1 MKKVIVLLM
10 SMLVVLA
17 LVACGNTNTNTDTNK
32 DTNTNTDTGNVE
44 KPNDTDSSGSGENQ
58 DTESDEPVEPG
69 PSTNYESTTVK
80 DSLKDELEV
89 FEGEDTF
96 GNEGE
101 TLDYTTN
108 NNIDVSK
115 YPNQQIRIDKAGTY
129 RIYGTSSDGQIYVNA
144 IDKNVVLVLDGVS
157 LTSGNNTGGPAI
169 YAEDCASITIVLAEG
184 SENYLSDVETNDGE
198 GAVLRVRSCNLTI
211 EGRGKLTIDAKAKN
225 AIANTKELTING
237 GEFELTA
244 PGHGIYGKRGLTI
257 NGGKFDINAG
267 KSGFKS
273 GDVGAT
279 SNEYG
284 FINVTGSSINIE
296 CVTNGF
302 NCTGPVTISGGK
314 VEVDAET
321 GNAIDAYND
330 VTINGGISILDSY
343 KSAISAGGDIKIEG
357 SSNIKISTTG
367 NGLSATNV
375 SISTSGVIYVETA
388 PTYEKADENTSADKT
403 RYVYNDGAYVL
414 YDEEID
420 GKNATQYVLR
430 DCKGIKADSVDI
442 SKGVIGIDSYQ
453 DSINITNTASFTGGK
468 VVLFSKSD
476 AIEATDI
483 NVSDNADV
491 TVLGAEKGT
500 NSKSITVSGGK
511 LYVIAEK
518 DALNAN
524 ATLING
530 GIVYL
535 LDKVDTGTDGT
546 ITVDGGTLLM
556 ITTTNNPQAT
566 QGAAKYVSGLVMNK
580 EDALAGNWVKVIS
593 GEDVVKVEL
602 PKNYNEKMAI
612 YYSSST
618 MGSDLVVTI
627 GTVDENDI
635 FTVIKTETIGK

>member
-17 LVACGNTNTNTDTNK
+17 LVACGNTNTDTDTNK
-32 DTNTNTDTGNVE
+32 DTNTNTDTENVV
-44 KPNDTDSSGSGENQ
+44 KPNDTDSSSGGGNQ

-69 PSTNYESTTVK
+69 PSTDYESTTVK

-89 FEGEDTF
+89 FDGEDTF

-101 TLDYTTN
+101 VLDYTTN

-115 YPNQQIRIDKAGTY
+115 YPNRQILIDKAGTY
-129 RIYGTSSDGQIYVNA
+129 RIYGTSSDGQIYVKA
-144 IDKNVVLVLDGVS
+144 TDKNVVLVLDGVS
-157 LTSGNNTGGPAI
+157 LTSGNSTGGPAI
-169 YAEDCASITIVLAEG
+169 YAEDCASVTIVLAEG

-211 EGRGKLTIDAKAKN
+211 EGKGKLTIDAKAKN

-237 GEFELTA
+237 GEFNLTA

-257 NGGKFDINAG
+257 NGGKFDIDAG

-273 GDVGAT
+273 GDVGET

-284 FINVTGSSINIE
+284 FINVTSGSINIE

-302 NCTGPVTISGGK
+302 NCTGPVTISGGRI
-314 VEVDAET
+314 EVDAET

-330 VTINGGISILDSY
+330 VTINGGISILNSY
-343 KSAISAGGDIKIEG
+343 KSAISAANIKIEG
-357 SSNIKISTTG
+357 SANIKISTTG
-367 NGLSATNV
+367 NGFSATDV
-375 SISTSGVIYVETA
+375 SISTSGVIYAETA
-388 PTYEKADENTSADKT
+388 PTYEKVDENTSADKT
-403 RYVYNDGAYVL
+403 RYVYKDGAYVL
-414 YDEEID
+414 YDEATD

-430 DCKGIKADSVDI
+430 DCKGIKADSVSI
-442 SKGVIGIDSYQ
+442 SKGIIGIDSYQ
-453 DSINITNTASFTGGK
+453 DSINITNTASFTGGR
-468 VVLFSKSD
+468 VVLFSKND

-483 NVSDNADV
+483 NLSNKADV

-500 NSKSITVSGGK
+500 NSKNITISGGM

-530 GIVYL
+530 GTVYL

-546 ITVDGGTLLM
+546 ITVNGGTLLM
-556 ITTTNNPQAT
+556 ITTTNKPQET
-566 QGAAKYVSGLVMNK
+566 QGEAKYVSGLVMNK
-580 EDALAGNWVKVIS
+580 DDALAGNWVKVIS

-627 GTVDENDI
+627 GTVDENDV
-635 FTVIKTETIGK
+635 FTVIKTETIGN